1 MMAMEPDEEKLAEL
15 VLYVARE
22 IEGDPTGGATKINKI
37 LYNAEFSHVRAY
49 GVPITGTPYQ
59 KLANGPAPRRLV
71 PIRDRLIQEGS
82 AELRKDD
89 YFGYPL
95 DRLVPLRDVRTVMFT
110 ESERR
115 ITDQVI
121 EALWGKTASEVSRIS
136 HEEPGWKMV
145 EEGED
150 IPYSSA
156 FLAKRGV
163 AAHRNSRFSLTEIRV
178 ESVLRLRG

>member
-1 MMAMEPDEEKLAEL
+1 MVAMEPDEEKLAEL

-22 IEGDPTGGATKINKI
+22 IVADPTGGATKINKI
-37 LYNAEFSHVRAY
+37 LYNAEFSHVRAH
-49 GVPITGTPYQ
+49 GVPITGAPYQ

-95 DRLVPLRDVRTVMFT
+95 DRLVPLRGVRTEMFS

-115 ITDQVI
+115 MTDQVI
-121 EALWGKTASEVSRIS
+121 KALWGKTASEVSRMS

-156 FLAKRGV
+156 FLAKRV
-163 AAHRNSRFSLTEIRV
+163 VLTDEIRGRAL
-178 ESVLRLRG
+178 ELAQKLNS